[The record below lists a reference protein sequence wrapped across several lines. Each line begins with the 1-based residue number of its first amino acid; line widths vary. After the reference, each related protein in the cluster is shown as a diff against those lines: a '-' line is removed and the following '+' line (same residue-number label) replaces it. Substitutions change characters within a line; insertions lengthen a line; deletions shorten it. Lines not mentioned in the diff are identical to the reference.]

1 MTRTFGAETA
11 SSRASSA
18 ACGMTCS
25 QLSITIS
32 RRLSRRAE
40 TKLSVSRASGATVR
54 STSQANGM
62 KSAGSSSIA
71 RSKNHVPSEKKR
83 GQPARD
89 LDRNARLADAAGAG
103 DRDDRRSLDRVA
115 QPRHL
120 FVVADEPRRTRRN
133 VAEHR
138 ARVDVFG
145 CKRVRADD
153 AISSVGLC
161 SV

>member
-25 QLSITIS
+25 QLSITTS
-32 RRLSRRAE
+32 RRLSRSAE

-71 RSKNHVPSEKKR
+71 RSKNHVPSGKK
-83 GQPARD
+83 PASRRAISIAMRV
-89 LDRNARLADAAGAG
+89 LPTPPAPVM
-103 DRDDRRSLDRVA
+103 RDDRRRSTALLSRV
-115 QPRHL
+115 
-120 FVVADEPRRTRRN
+120 T
-133 VAEHR
+133 
-138 ARVDVFG
+138 
-145 CKRVRADD
+145 
-153 AISSVGLC
+153 SSW
-161 SV
+161 